1 MLRPAVLFPVVGVGP
16 AGLPCGVAAGSLR
29 EVRVAAA
36 TCVAPPRRR
45 ACWWWWWWLVR
56 LAGAGAGGGAT
67 EGVLG
72 AGVKTPSRSVPWL
85 VMAATMAVVYLL
97 GGIADML
104 QPPHAPFQSVVQ
116 LRGKLLTLWSDDDG
130 ALASFPS

>member
-1 MLRPAVLFPVVGVGP
+1 MEAMPARSGSGP
-16 AGLPCGVAAGSLR
+16 MK
-29 EVRVAAA
+29 
-36 TCVAPPRRR
+36 RRR
-45 ACWWWWWWLVR
+45 WWWWLVR
-56 LAGAGAGGGAT
+56 LAGAGVGGAT

-72 AGVKTPSRSVPWL
+72 AGVKTPCWSVPWL
-85 VMAATMAVVYLL
+85 VMAAAVAVVYLL
-97 GGIADML
+97 GGIAVML